1 MKGVRKVKGESF
13 KRGPGAR
20 KDSDT
25 YPEGGP
31 GSLMEGPKG
40 FTDILRRPGRDKTKK
55 EDIIAQSSRI
65 TCRNSRL
72 GAAVVVDTLGYTC
85 ARPTRE
91 R

>member
-1 MKGVRKVKGESF
+1 MASKSTLEECPEGVASIYVRKGRRGMKGVRKVKGESF

-55 EDIIAQSSRI
+55 R
-65 TCRNSRL
+65 T
-72 GAAVVVDTLGYTC
+72 
-85 ARPTRE
+85 
-91 R
+91 